1 MTPSPTHQYRAAMH
15 RALALLAP
23 LALAISSTAHAA
35 EITDVASSFD
45 EGNPFDFRFRV
56 RYDNYYK
63 QAQIKRETS
72 GLSGS
77 QDAIKT
83 FRDLVYKERRDQ
95 FTIRAEIGLFHDLM
109 LHVELPVILRMTTEY
124 HYDQL
129 QGGDC
134 AFGGDMNPNCV
145 NADNSTTIRDGIVP
159 AAGYD
164 ANNSG
169 VAIANQGTLLFR
181 GVERGATAGGGGNA
195 FDTVNLGLSWAPLSQ
210 KRDSTKPTWLIA
222 IEGQVSIGNIRKF
235 DRSKPNANH
244 GVSEGVHRIVFRTA
258 ISRRTKFLEPYVGFS
273 YLMPIARS
281 GSLYVDY
288 GRSEKTKKPQMSASA
303 VFGFEAIPYEHSSK
317 NYKFVVDFRGRLE
330 GKFDGR
336 GYSEGFEIFASS
348 PALGC
353 DAAYNLAC
361 DATRTKNAYQ
371 GAANTG
377 ISVIE
382 NHAIV
387 GADVAIGG
395 QISKYFQ
402 LRAGFSYTWNQ
413 PHAITNDDVGKPLQ
427 GNGRVT
433 LPEEF
438 NPAYRPI
445 VDQVGRRYRVENSS
459 LYNGWIW
466 AQVMF

>member
-1 MTPSPTHQYRAAMH
+1 MH
-15 RALALLAP
+15 RALALLVPVA
-23 LALAISSTAHAA
+23 LALPATARAG
-35 EITDVASSFD
+35 EITDVASSFE

-63 QAQIKRETS
+63 QAQLKREVS
-72 GLSGS
+72 GLSDT

-95 FTIRAEIGLFHDLM
+95 FTMRAELGLFHDLM
-109 LHVELPVILRMTTEY
+109 LHIELPVILRMTTEY

-134 AFGGDMNPNCV
+134 AFGGDRNPNCV
-145 NADNSTTIRDGIVP
+145 NAANSTTIRDGIVP

-181 GVERGATAGGGGNA
+181 GIERGATAGGGADA
-195 FDTVNLGLSWAPLSQ
+195 FDTLNLGLSWAPMSQ
-210 KRDSTKPTWLIA
+210 KRDSTKPTWVIA
-222 IEGQVSIGNIRKF
+222 VEGQISIGTIRKF
-235 DRSKPNANH
+235 DRSKPSANH
-244 GVSEGVHRIVFRTA
+244 GVSEGVHRLLFRTA
-258 ISRRTKFLEPYVGFS
+258 ISRRTKFVEPYVGFH
-273 YLMPIARS
+273 YLLPIARS
-281 GSLYVDY
+281 GSLFQNY
-288 GRSEKTKKPQMSASA
+288 GRSQKTKGPQMSAAA
-303 VFGFEAIPYEHSSK
+303 VFGFEAIPYEHKSK
-317 NYKFVVDFRGRLE
+317 EYKFVIDFRGRLE

-353 DAAYNLAC
+353 DANYNQAC
-361 DATRTKNAYQ
+361 DTNRTKNPYQ
-371 GAANTG
+371 GLPNTG
-377 ISVIE
+377 LSVIE
-382 NHAIV
+382 NHAV
-387 GADVAIGG
+387 LGGDLALGA

-402 LRAGFSYTWNQ
+402 LRAGFSYTWQ
-413 PHAITNDDVGKPLQ
+413 QAHAITNDDVGKPLQ

-433 LPEEF
+433 LPAEF
-438 NPAYRPI
+438 NPAYRPV

-459 LYNGWIW
+459 QYNGWVW